1 MRLPIHKRAC
11 LQLQDLFK
19 KPPPPSHFF
28 ACVRN
33 AQYRVQRDSTNL
45 QSILTQSS
53 IFKMCERTIKYSS
66 VCADDEG
73 RTLLITIVIF
83 FSSVV
88 GVVVLLL
95 CFLYWRFPP
104 IQGDDYGEQD
114 NLTPE
119 QETLRQERRR
129 IIVMDNIILK
139 VSNYAGMGSEHSATS
154 NLPMFVTFYL
164 VLLSSQ
170 DCYILLTLFHQK
182 AIRRP
187 DNSEVEL
194 TYAKKLSERLSNG
207 SMDGIEEEK
216 AGRLDLPDAI
226 TCNSE
231 EGQQSACSDNYDL
244 EAPDSKEIRNTNEM
258 VKKDDILVDSY
269 QATPMHLRIDD
280 DSTTSSCPSNP
291 KECAIC
297 MARYKHNDE
306 ICWSR
311 NERCVHAYHLNCMI
325 EWLMKDDKC
334 PMCRSN
340 FLVLD
345 DEDNTMTHY

>member
-45 QSILTQSS
+45 QSILAQSS

-139 VSNYAGMGSEHSATS
+139 
-154 NLPMFVTFYL
+154 
-164 VLLSSQ
+164 
-170 DCYILLTLFHQK
+170 K